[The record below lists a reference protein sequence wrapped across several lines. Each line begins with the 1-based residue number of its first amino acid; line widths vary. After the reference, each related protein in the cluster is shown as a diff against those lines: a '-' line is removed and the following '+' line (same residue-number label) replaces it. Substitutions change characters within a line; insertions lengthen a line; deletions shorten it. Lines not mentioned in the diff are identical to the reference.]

1 MKQAWPGPGERGFSY
16 AEVLISV
23 VLIAV
28 ALVPAMEALTPA
40 IQGVSV
46 QETGTI
52 EHYHLKAKLEETL
65 ALPFDELSQEAE
77 NLGDPAVYSNVYSDP
92 PAAQSRRLVYLAHID
107 ADNADADDNAFTGAE
122 VDLLWIRVAVS
133 GSHRRLDSVMVS
145 NE

>member
-1 MKQAWPGPGERGFSY
+1 VKQVQPATKERGFSY
-16 AEVLISV
+16 VEVLISV

-40 IQGVSV
+40 IQGITVA
-46 QETGTI
+46 EAAIT

-65 ALPFDELSQEAE
+65 ALPFDDLSQEAE
-77 NLGDPAVYSNVYSDP
+77 NLGDPAIFSAVYSDP

-122 VDLLWIRVAVS
+122 TDLLWIRVAIS

-145 NE
+145 DE

>member
-1 MKQAWPGPGERGFSY
+1 MKQARPGPDERGFSY

-40 IQGVSV
+40 IQGVTV
-46 QETGTI
+46 QETAVT

-77 NLGDPAVYSNVYSDP
+77 ILGDPAVFSAVYSDL
-92 PAAQSRRLVYLAHID
+92 PAAENRRLVYLAHID
-107 ADNADADDNAFTGAE
+107 ADNADADDNAFTGIE
-122 VDLLWIRVAVS
+122 TDLRWIRVAIS
-133 GSHRRLDSVMVS
+133 GSHRRLDSVLVS
-145 NE
+145 DE